1 LSGKKK
7 ISVLLVDDD
16 PNMQRMVSIFFA
28 KDDINLDIAENGRS
42 ALKRISEN
50 NYDILITDM
59 QMPLM
64 DGMELIGKIKKLKY
78 KFPIIVISAFGQEDV
93 INKYKTIGAFE
104 VIQKPFDSKR
114 LKQVI
119 EKAIKN

>member
-1 LSGKKK
+1 MSGKKK

-78 KFPIIVISAFGQEDV
+78 KFPIIVISAFSQEDV

>member
-1 LSGKKK
+1 MKSKKTLL
-7 ISVLLVDDD
+7 IILLLLAAMVL
-16 PNMQRMVSIFFA
+16 PTA
-28 KDDINLDIAENGRS
+28 
-42 ALKRISEN
+42 
-50 NYDILITDM
+50 
-59 QMPLM
+59 
-64 DGMELIGKIKKLKY
+64 
-78 KFPIIVISAFGQEDV
+78 SAFSQEDV

>member
-1 LSGKKK
+1 
-7 ISVLLVDDD
+7 
-16 PNMQRMVSIFFA
+16 MVSIFFA
-28 KDDINLDIAENGRS
+28 KDHINLDIAENGRS

-78 KFPIIVISAFGQEDV
+78 KFPIIVISAFSQEDV